1 MPEAISSVFTSVG
14 FFYVIGLIAFLLSW
28 ESGAPRVEF
37 PDRRQQWRHV
47 VANFSLL
54 AIVVFIY
61 SYQPFLLIAQSMPFG
76 QTLLVGWAHPW
87 FDRLP
92 LSWLW
97 QLVAGLAILDCADYF
112 LHKTFHGVPFL
123 WRFHRVHHAD
133 PHLDVSTGARAHP
146 LEALLATGSFL
157 VVLSLV
163 GLPLWIEA
171 MRLVLVNPV
180 SVLQHA
186 NVNFPPWLDSFFSPL
201 FVTPEIHRIHHSR
214 SEADFDRNF
223 GQLFS
228 FWDRLFGTYRSPKT
242 GSATSMGLDGCDDLR
257 WNSIFGMLATPFR
270 KL

>member
-1 MPEAISSVFTSVG
+1 MHEAIAGLYTSVG
-14 FFYVIGLIAFLLSW
+14 FFYLIGLLAFLLAW

-37 PDRRQQWRHV
+37 SDRRQQWRHV
-47 VANFSLL
+47 VANFALL
-54 AIVVFIY
+54 VIVVIIY
-61 SYQPFLLIAQSMPFG
+61 SYEPFLLIAQSLPFG
-76 QTLLVGWAHPW
+76 QTLLLGWAHAW

-97 QLVAGLAILDCADYF
+97 QLLIGLALLDCADYF
-112 LHKTFHGVPFL
+112 LHKAFHSVSLL

-146 LEALLATGSFL
+146 IEALMVTGSFL

-171 MRLVLVNPV
+171 MRLILVNPV

-186 NVNFPPWLDSFFSPL
+186 NVHFPSWLERFFSPV

-214 SEADFDRNF
+214 DRADFDRNF

-228 FWDRLFGTYRSPKT
+228 FWDRLFGSYRSPKS

-257 WNSIFGMLATPFR
+257 WNSILGMLATPLR